1 MPRRLQVQVDQ
12 DIGFTV
18 TRQTRSWFA
27 GGGWSDAG
35 VVYQYTP
42 GSGAS
47 VTIDRVIDLGSLF
60 SFQSHRLKL
69 SLDSPANARMRLDGV
84 QSTETSNLITVPV
97 SIYDQYMPEVLA
109 TAEPDNDHIFYSTN
123 KGIYVR
129 KNALVCREIGT
140 GGSLTET
147 GTADWTAIY
156 EPGERERTVYKHF
169 DTREVCTDCNAA
181 QNGSRYDVMGFT
193 LSGQLKLARD
203 VDLNVA
209 PVWETLPNFPDVSL
223 IRAMES
229 ERGFWVASENG
240 LMGIRFDSTGSLQIE
255 VDRRLFIRGRIPQ
268 VTDLYELIDVPEVG
282 DQRLLIAT
290 REGFLF

>member
-1 MPRRLQVQVDQ
+1 M
-12 DIGFTV
+12 
-18 TRQTRSWFA
+18 
-27 GGGWSDAG
+27 
-35 VVYQYTP
+35 
-42 GSGAS
+42 
-47 VTIDRVIDLGSLF
+47 
-60 SFQSHRLKL
+60 
-69 SLDSPANARMRLDGV
+69 
-84 QSTETSNLITVPV
+84 
-97 SIYDQYMPEVLA
+97 
-109 TAEPDNDHIFYSTN
+109 
-123 KGIYVR
+123 
-129 KNALVCREIGT
+129 
-140 GGSLTET
+140 TET

-156 EPGERERTVYKHF
+156 ELGERERTVYKHF
-169 DTREVCTDCNAA
+169 DTRRGLHRLMNAS

-209 PVWETLPNFPDVSL
+209 PVWETLPDFPDVSL

-240 LMGIRFDSTGSLQIE
+240 LMGIRFDSTGSPQIE

-290 REGFLF
+290 REGFILIFLTIG